1 MKLNQNS
8 LTIATIPHVQISRR
22 SAYHQAGQAVAVY
35 LGNQQKNLP
44 ALHFQVLVSPPDLQS
59 AMGGQLRRTAG
70 KFAAKLQGGRLV
82 PFLPYSFEVA
92 TRLLSDPEKVQCLC
106 AIEADI
112 INLLVG
118 PLAEAK
124 YVALRDNEVFNAN
137 LVYLGALKFYGGGQD
152 LNIINEYMTCLLPD
166 NKTGQHKKLAE
177 LFLAAYCFINDKR
190 HWQAIRFL
198 GEAIY
203 GTPKEVFACEELIAL
218 IELGYSSSKATSKK
232 PPFDNAFD
240 GLMH

>member
-8 LTIATIPHVQISRR
+8 LTIATIPHVHMSRR
-22 SAYHQAGQAVAVY
+22 NAYHQAGQAVAIY

-44 ALHFQVLVSPPDLQS
+44 ALHFQIVVSPPGLQS
-59 AMGGQLRRTAG
+59 AMGGQLRRTPG

-92 TRLLSDPEKVQCLC
+92 TRLLSEPEKVQCLC

-112 INLLVG
+112 INLLIG

-137 LVYLGALKFYGGGQD
+137 LVYLGALKFYGGGQG
-152 LNIINEYMTCLLPD
+152 LKIIDEYMTCLLPD
-166 NKTGQHKKLAE
+166 NKTEQRKKLAE
-177 LFLAAYCFINDKR
+177 LFLAAYSFINDRR
-190 HWQAIRFL
+190 HWQAIQFL

-203 GTPKEVFACEELIAL
+203 DNPKEVFTCEELITL
-218 IELGYSSSKATSKK
+218 IEQGYSQSKAAPKK